1 MRSWKGDFEVTL
13 VRTPRAPVAETSGG
27 KQQTL
32 PSDEAKSGAGG
43 ARAAKKVAMQP
54 SSPAPAPPGD
64 LPMSLTE
71 GNGEEGGKE
80 AGVGMELGFWGYG
93 CAAPSR

>member
-1 MRSWKGDFEVTL
+1 MQS
-13 VRTPRAPVAETSGG
+13 AE
-27 KQQTL
+27 
-32 PSDEAKSGAGG
+32 
-43 ARAAKKVAMQP
+43 KVAMQP

-64 LPMSLTE
+64 LPMPLTE